1 MKIIR
6 KTEIDTNI
14 LEVGDQMEI
23 ELSELGKFTA
33 TVHRVADQGALIIFD
48 DCVTERPMNEDDTK
62 DGGFWDS
69 DLCKWMNKELIEVFP
84 QEIVPAMHVYENG
97 SRLRIPTYGEMFGH
111 DGLYENF
118 EADRDNQ
125 LPLMKDRKNRICISP
140 DDEYCWYWLQN
151 KLRGVYSAA
160 NFALVAYYGFAGYYS
175 ASGSY
180 GVRPAFAIKNL

>member
-23 ELSELGKFTA
+23 ELSGLGKFTA
-33 TVHRVADQGALIIFD
+33 TVHRVTDQGALIIFD

-111 DGLYENF
+111 DDYYCRF
-118 EADRDNQ
+118 EHDKDTR
-125 LPLMKDRKNRICISP
+125 LPLMADRKNRICMSP
-140 DDEYCWYWLQN
+140 EDEYCWYWLQN
-151 KLRGVYSAA
+151 RYRGVGSAA
-160 NFALVAYYGFAGYYS
+160 YFATVGYHGLANTSY
-175 ASGSY
+175 ASNSR
-180 GVRPAFAIKNL
+180 GVRPAFVIE

>member
-23 ELSELGKFTA
+23 ELSGLGKFTA
-33 TVHRVADQGALIIFD
+33 TVHRVTDQGALIIFD

-111 DGLYENF
+111 DDYYCRF
-118 EADRDNQ
+118 EHDKDTR
-125 LPLMKDRKNRICISP
+125 LPLMADRKNRICMSP
-140 DDEYCWYWLQN
+140 EDEYCWYWLQN
-151 KLRGVYSAA
+151 RYRGVGSAA
-160 NFALVAYYGFAGYYS
+160 NFAHVTDYGYVYYYN
-175 ASGSY
+175 ASFSL
-180 GVRPAFAIKNL
+180 GVRPAFVIE

>member
-14 LEVGDQMEI
+14 LEVGDQTEI
-23 ELSELGKFTA
+23 ELSGLGKFKA
-33 TVHRVADQGALIIFD
+33 TVHRVTDQGALLIFD

-69 DLCKWMNKELIEVFP
+69 DLCKWMNEELIEAFP

-111 DGLYENF
+111 DDYYCRF
-118 EADRDNQ
+118 EPDKDTR
-125 LPLMKDRKNRICISP
+125 LPLMADRKNRICMSP
-140 DDEYCWYWLQN
+140 EDEYCWYWLQN
-151 KLRGVYSAA
+151 RYRGVGSAA
-160 NFALVAYYGFAGYYS
+160 NFARVYADGGAANGS
-175 ASGSY
+175 ASYSR
-180 GVRPAFAIKNL
+180 GVRPAFVIE